1 MEQKLRNT
9 IRNVAVIAHVD
20 HGKTTLVDA
29 MLRQSGMLSET
40 AEVPDRVLDNIDLE
54 RERGI
59 TILAKN
65 TSVVYGDTRINIL
78 DTPGHHDF
86 GGEVE
91 RMLAMADGVLLLV
104 DAAEGPQPQTR
115 FVLTKTLQ
123 LGLPT
128 ILVINKIDRKDA
140 RPEEVINEVYD
151 LFIDLGAEDDQIDFP
166 VLYANGRA
174 GTATVDLAV
183 EPQDLKPLFD
193 TILDRVPPP
202 VDRSAEPFFM
212 QVNNL
217 GWDDYVGRLIIG
229 RVLSGWVGTGQN
241 ILVLGQDDTC
251 RKARVLRIYASNG
264 LERVETDN
272 ASSGDIVSIA
282 GIEEVS
288 IGDTLAESSDLPPL
302 PRIRIDEPTLAMNF
316 CVNNGPFAGNVGQY
330 VTSRNLRERLFR
342 EAKIN
347 VAIRVEDTDSTD
359 VFRVV
364 GRGELQ
370 MSILVETMRREGF
383 ELMLSRPEVVTKEID
398 GKLHEPQETL
408 FIDCPSEAI
417 GAVSE
422 LLGPRKAGLKN
433 MTPVGDRTR
442 LVYNIP
448 TRGLIG
454 FQSDFL
460 TETRGSGIMTTNF
473 EGWIPWQ
480 GPITQRRSGVLV
492 ADRTGSARGYA
503 LFHLQPR
510 GSLFIE
516 PNIRVYEGM
525 IVGERPKP
533 NDIDVNPTKEKKL
546 TNMRASGKDDNIILT
561 RPRSLTLEQSIEF
574 INDDELIEV
583 TPETIR
589 LRKKILSANGRHR
602 AKVGRKE

>member
-1 MEQKLRNT
+1 LQHKLRNAV
-9 IRNVAVIAHVD
+9 RNVAVIAHVD

-29 MLRQSGMLSET
+29 MLRQSGLLSET
-40 AEVPDRVLDNIDLE
+40 AEVPDRVLDNNDLE

-65 TSVVYGDTRINIL
+65 TSVSYEGIRINIL

-115 FVLTKTLQ
+115 FVLTKTLE
-123 LGLPT
+123 LGLPI

-140 RPEEVINEVYD
+140 RAEEVLNEVFD
-151 LFIDLGAEDDQIDFP
+151 LFIDLGAEEEQINFP

-174 GTATVDLAV
+174 GTAGTELTEDAH
-183 EPQDLKPLFD
+183 DLKPLFEM
-193 TILDRVPPP
+193 ILDRVPPP
-202 VDRSAEPFFM
+202 VDLSSEPFYM

-229 RVLSGWVGTGQN
+229 RVLSGWLGTGQS
-241 ILVLGQDDTC
+241 IVVLGPEGSCQ
-251 RKARVLRIYASNG
+251 KARVLRIYSANG

-272 ASSGDIVSIA
+272 ASAGDIVSIA

-288 IGDTLAESSDLPPL
+288 IGDTLAESSDIDPL

-316 CVNNGPFAGNVGQY
+316 CVNNGPFAGDVGQY
-330 VTSRNLRERLFR
+330 VTSRNLRERLLR
-342 EAKIN
+342 ESKIN
-347 VAIRVEDTDSTD
+347 VAIRVEETASTD

-398 GKLHEPQETL
+398 GQLHEPQEKL

-422 LLGPRKAGLKN
+422 LLGPRKAGLQN

-442 LVYNIP
+442 LVYSIP

-473 EGWIPWQ
+473 DGWIPWQ

-492 ADRTGSARGYA
+492 ADRTGSVRGYA

-510 GSLFIE
+510 GSLFVE
-516 PNIRVYEGM
+516 PNMRVYEGM
-525 IVGERPKP
+525 VVGERPKP

-561 RPRSLTLEQSIEF
+561 RPRRLTLEQSIEF

-589 LRKKILSANGRHR
+589 LRKKVLSANGRHR
-602 AKVGRKE
+602 LHATRHG